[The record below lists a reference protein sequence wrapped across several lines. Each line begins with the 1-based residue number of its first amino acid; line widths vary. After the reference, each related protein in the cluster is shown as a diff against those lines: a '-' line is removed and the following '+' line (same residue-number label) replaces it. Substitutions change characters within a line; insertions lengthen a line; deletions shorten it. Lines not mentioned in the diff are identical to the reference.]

1 MDYCDI
7 MLDPIEFIQNA
18 SSITKKAM
26 NRLKLKTNPFSEK
39 PIRGNTK
46 FFVGRTT
53 ELMEIA
59 DILGAAQYGSVAN
72 AAIVGT
78 KGIGKSS
85 LLNVIYYAA
94 KRQNHW
100 AVELEASQITPRQ
113 FLIQL
118 MHGIIKD
125 NLFTMEGTLS
135 TEYVEHSQKIIEIYR
150 RLDAHPDRTPVHYPR
165 ERIERDLDYLLNI
178 VKGDNRL
185 CIILIDEAD
194 QFAKKKCL
202 ELLQFFHSFLYEDG
216 ILAFFAGSPTLM
228 ENLTKVSPAIR
239 DRLPKIINMPPLSK
253 EESYDLILRRLKDAQ
268 ISKAKNYEPFTE
280 KAVDVIVEECDG
292 IPRKIIMTC
301 SEAIS
306 LGLKK
311 GLMEIDENMVKM
323 AMKKLGISIGHQILN
338 HLTPAQSKIVRALAS
353 FKGRST
359 VTELAKVLNNS
370 PGTIGTHLSDIYEMG
385 YIHKER
391 SGNNVYYILSKEL
404 SDVLIG
410 EEFNKNKK

>member
-1 MDYCDI
+1 

-100 AVELEASQITPRQ
+100 TVELEASQITPRQ

-118 MHGIIKD
+118 MYGIIKD

-150 RLDAHPDRTPVHYPR
+150 RLDAHPDKTPVHYPR

-216 ILAFFAGSPTLM
+216 ILTFFAGSPTLM
-228 ENLTKVSPAIR
+228 ENLTKVSPAMR

-280 KAVDVIVEECDG
+280 GAVDVIVEECDG

-306 LGLKK
+306 IGLKK
-311 GLMEIDENMVKM
+311 GLTEIDENIVKM

-353 FKGRST
+353 FNGRST
-359 VTELAKVLNNS
+359 VTELAKSLNYS

-385 YIHKER
+385 YIYKER

-404 SDVLIG
+404 SDVLI
-410 EEFNKNKK
+410 EEDFNRDKNNK

>member
-1 MDYCDI
+1 MIYFNIGGI

-18 SSITKKAM
+18 SSITKKSM

-100 AVELEASQITPRQ
+100 TVELEASQITPRQ

-118 MHGIIKD
+118 MHGIIRD
-125 NLFTMEGTLS
+125 NIFTMDGTLS
-135 TEYVEHSQKIIEIYR
+135 TDYLEHSQKIIDIYR
-150 RLDAHPDRTPVHYPR
+150 RLDSYSDKTPVHYPR
-165 ERIERDLDYLLNI
+165 EKIERDLDYLLNN
-178 VKGDNRL
+178 VKEDGKL

-194 QFAKKKCL
+194 QFAKKGCL
-202 ELLQFFHSFLYEDG
+202 GLLQFFHSFLYEDG

-228 ENLTKVSPAIR
+228 ENLTRVSPAMR

-268 ISKAKNYEPFTE
+268 IPKAKGYEPFTE
-280 KAVDVIVEECDG
+280 NAVDVIVEECDG

-306 LGLKK
+306 IGLKK
-311 GLMEIDENMVKM
+311 GLTEIDEDIVKM
-323 AMKKLGISIGHQILN
+323 AMKKLGISVGHQILN
-338 HLTPAQSKIVRALAS
+338 HLTPAQSKIVKALAS
-353 FKGRST
+353 FGGKST

-385 YIHKER
+385 YIYKER
-391 SGNNVYYILSKEL
+391 SGNNVYYTLSKEL
-404 SDVLIG
+404 NEVLL
-410 EEFNKNKK
+410 NNADD